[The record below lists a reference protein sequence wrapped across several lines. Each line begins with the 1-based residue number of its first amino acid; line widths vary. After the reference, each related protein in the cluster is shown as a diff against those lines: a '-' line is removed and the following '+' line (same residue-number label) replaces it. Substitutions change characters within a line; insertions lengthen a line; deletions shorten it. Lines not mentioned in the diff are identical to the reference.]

1 MGQKQDRARLN
12 PILPLIMSLGSQS
25 FRQDVH
31 RVLSTVSVPPPY
43 DACIDEIMSKKGTLK
58 EETLLKMSAVYLS
71 EHEVNTMR
79 KIGEF
84 DSQVGLQYLE
94 ELVAVR
100 NIEQIE
106 KLLSAPGSPAQVLSK
121 VKDTASLSLSLI
133 QQPRAK
139 RYGDLDKTEEE
150 YMFEFLRYKWAKRKL
165 YLLCAYSGIG
175 KTSMSLAVANKAK
188 DVGLNVLYIS
198 VKDWSESSM
207 YYKLDK
213 LAKPLDIWYAIY
225 NECSIFQV
233 ESEIRMVKP
242 DLVIVDS
249 LKSITNYYADEERMF
264 MELGKR
270 ADTLRV
276 MANDYNCCMISTH
289 QLVTME
295 ELVVPQH
302 LQGAKSHLL
311 EHCDLALGFGVKEP
325 SQKDRVV
332 STLKVRNAE
341 SVSPFKILI
350 DHSTLTVEDIG
361 KYVSPDQQTTRIR
374 I

>member
-1 MGQKQDRARLN
+1 
-12 PILPLIMSLGSQS
+12 
-25 FRQDVH
+25 
-31 RVLSTVSVPPPY
+31 VPPPY
-43 DACIDEIMSKKGTLK
+43 DAAIDEVMSKKGIIT
-58 EETLLKMSAVYLS
+58 EESLLKLAAVYLP
-71 EHEVNTMR
+71 EHEVSIMR
-79 KIGEF
+79 KMGEF
-84 DSQVGLQYLE
+84 DSNLGLQYLE
-94 ELVAVR
+94 ELVATR

-106 KLLSAPGSPAQVLSK
+106 KLITGDGTPAQVLAR
-121 VKDTASLSLSLI
+121 VKDTASTSLSLI

-139 RYGDLDKTEEE
+139 RFGELDQTEEE

-165 YLLCAYSGIG
+165 YLMCAYSGIG
-175 KTSMSLAVANKAK
+175 KTSLSLALANHASSL
-188 DVGLNVLYIS
+188 GLTVLYIS

-207 YYKLDK
+207 YHK
-213 LAKPLDIWYAIY
+213 LAKLKTPLDIYYAIY

-264 MELGKR
+264 IELGKR

-276 MANDYNCCMISTH
+276 MANDYGCCMVTTH
-289 QLVTME
+289 QLVVLE

-325 SQKDRVV
+325 SQRDRVV

-341 SVSPFKILI
+341 SVSPFKIQI
-350 DHSTLTVEDIG
+350 DHSSLTIEDIG
-361 KYVSPDQQTTRIR
+361 RYIPPDQQATRIR
-374 I
+374 V